1 MNKLSEIDIKII
13 QSSLSWAKSMQ
24 EFKMFLR
31 NLNSQIMYIIDSYT
45 TNDHINWTK
54 ILDTLWITKKEKGE
68 DEDDESYNFDI
79 EKEKIITELVLEVLN
94 SKKIT

>member
-13 QSSLSWAKSMQ
+13 QSSLGWAKNMQ

-68 DEDDESYNFDI
+68 NEDDELYKFDI